1 MFLRSW
7 KQPCKA
13 ATLPG
18 HLPGAGGQEWRG
30 VPSLGMGTSW
40 GWAGMWAWLSMVH
53 VQAGQGCGETNPAA
67 AMLGQGLTTPSEGQ
81 HGVLGRVGGAP
92 GGWTGTVR
100 PISAFRAMTSFM
112 APIFQLNIF
121 KRCWSFSYWKHFLLG
136 TFWTLSSQNKP
147 FDHAKF
153 STKVVCYLCI
163 IGLLFLGWKPCL
175 FKCLRQYLS
184 FKVTGANVL
193 YLNTCQTNFLVPLL
207 SECILHTV

>member
-1 MFLRSW
+1 MFLQSW

-18 HLPGAGGQEWRG
+18 HLPGAGGQERRG

-40 GWAGMWAWLSMVH
+40 GWAGMWAWLSMAH
-53 VQAGQGCGETNPAA
+53 GWARQGCGELETNPAA

-81 HGVLGRVGGAP
+81 HGVLGWVGGAP

-121 KRCWSFSYWKHFLLG
+121 KRCEVFLTGNIFCWEHFECFHLKTSLL
-136 TFWTLSSQNKP
+136 TMQN
-147 FDHAKF
+147 
-153 STKVVCYLCI
+153 YLPR
-163 IGLLFLGWKPCL
+163 LF
-175 FKCLRQYLS
+175 
-184 FKVTGANVL
+184 VTSV
-193 YLNTCQTNFLVPLL
+193 
-207 SECILHTV
+207 